1 MVTRSSIDPIEEA
14 RARVRLRYMR
24 GRAASPGMPKIG
36 VAAERLTRKS
46 GAKKLPP
53 IQVLKAR
60 WREIAG
66 EQLYKFCRPERLS
79 GGKEGRVLTLRV
91 LPQAAPMVQHQSET
105 IRQRVSVAA
114 GGDVVS
120 IKLVQGPLTTSEGP
134 QKPRRVIRPLTPK
147 ERAELEASTAG
158 IQDKR
163 LREAIVALGAA
174 MLTAEDDDKAPGKS

>member
-1 MVTRSSIDPIEEA
+1 MA
-14 RARVRLRYMR
+14 
-24 GRAASPGMPKIG
+24 KIG

-46 GAKKLPP
+46 GAKKMPA
-53 IQVLKAR
+53 IQTLKAC

-66 EQLYKFCRPERLS
+66 EQLYKYCRPERLS
-79 GGKEGRVLTLRV
+79 GGKDGRVLTLRV

-120 IKLVQGPLTTSEGP
+120 IKLVQGPLTSSEAP
-134 QKPRRVIRPLTPK
+134 QKPRRVMRPLTPK
-147 ERAELEASTAG
+147 ERADLEASTAG
-158 IQDKR
+158 IHDKR

-174 MLTAEDDDKAPGKS
+174 MLTAEEHKKTQD

>member
-24 GRAASPGMPKIG
+24 GRAVKQPMAQIG
-36 VAAERLTRKS
+36 LAAERLTRKV
-46 GAKKLPP
+46 GGKKMPA
-53 IQVLKAR
+53 IQMLKAR

-79 GGKEGRVLTLRV
+79 GGKDGRVLTLRV

-114 GGDVVS
+114 GGDVTA
-120 IKLVQGPLTTSEGP
+120 IKLVQGALTSAEAP
-134 QKPRRVIRPLTPK
+134 KARRVVRQLTPK
-147 ERAELEASTAG
+147 ERAELEASTVG
-158 IQDKR
+158 IEDKR

-174 MLTAEDDDKAPGKS
+174 MLTADNPNKDNG

>member
-24 GRAASPGMPKIG
+24 GRAASPGMAKIG

-66 EQLYKFCRPERLS
+66 EQLYKYCRPERLS
-79 GGKEGRVLTLRV
+79 GGQQRGVKFVAWVAVLAV
-91 LPQAAPMVQHQSET
+91 
-105 IRQRVSVAA
+105 VAWA
-114 GGDVVS
+114 VMR
-120 IKLVQGPLTTSEGP
+120 
-134 QKPRRVIRPLTPK
+134 PR
-147 ERAELEASTAG
+147 
-158 IQDKR
+158 
-163 LREAIVALGAA
+163 
-174 MLTAEDDDKAPGKS
+174 KA